1 MIPTDTEQRLE
12 RLKTAESM
20 ICEAAGIVEECLH
33 MTDFERRFG
42 DGPERLREI
51 SSSKE
56 GDSVSNL
63 IREVEYSE
71 EDHPGWTRP
80 LASVKNVNRK
90 DI

>member
-1 MIPTDTEQRLE
+1 MDSESRIERLE
-12 RLKTAESM
+12 KAGSL
-20 ICEAAGIVEECLH
+20 IDEAADIIEECLH

-42 DGPERLREI
+42 DIPERLREI

-56 GDSVSNL
+56 GNSVSNL

-71 EDHPGWTRP
+71 EEHPGWTRP